1 MKRADFSRSSDAV
14 LAPHEGTSLAALKR
28 LLAEYNI
35 GLSFGLSPQT
45 GQRVMRLVD
54 ERTGEPSQSLPLDVR
69 HRLAGFVA
77 DLAVEPE
84 P

>member
-1 MKRADFSRSSDAV
+1 MKRIDLTRSADGTTSAR
-14 LAPHEGTSLAALKR
+14 EGTSLAALKR

-54 ERTGEPSQSLPLDVR
+54 ERTGEPSRSLPVDVR
-69 HRLAGFVA
+69 HRLAGFAARV
-77 DLAVEPE
+77 AVEPE